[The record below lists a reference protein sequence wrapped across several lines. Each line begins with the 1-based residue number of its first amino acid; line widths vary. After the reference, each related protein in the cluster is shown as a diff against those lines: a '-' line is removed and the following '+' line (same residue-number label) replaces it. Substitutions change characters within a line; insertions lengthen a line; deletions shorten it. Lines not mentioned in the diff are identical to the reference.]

1 MALRSKL
8 KSNLR
13 NTLVTVCSLLHLSV
27 AQTQESSES
36 TPEPSKL
43 QVLLQLDNDLFS
55 GSDRDYTSGIRLGFV
70 QELPFESDEG
80 QRMHKRFQDA
90 SNVLYRSLN
99 FLGIKEDSNLRF
111 ARGVGLSQ
119 LLFTPE
125 DPRALRAPE
134 GERPYAGWLGLEY
147 SLHAKSEDLVN
158 SITVAIG
165 TTGEASLAQPSQDW
179 VHRNISNSP
188 LFQGWDSQV
197 PGELT
202 LNLHFDHKRRFR
214 NLYKV
219 GTRGLEID
227 GYYEGG
233 LALGNFRTDA
243 YVGSLAR
250 IGFRLPSS
258 FSTPRVQLGSY
269 GHQLF
274 SDNRDFDNKISAYA
288 FGGVR
293 ATGVLHDITLDGPV
307 FRDFD
312 TGVKSSSLVG
322 ELIYGFGMRYKKVE
336 LIYSQT
342 IRSEEFNSQTENLQ
356 FGSVMFRFRSGLR

>member
-1 MALRSKL
+1 MSHNTTLKKALVSV
-8 KSNLR
+8 SV
-13 NTLVTVCSLLHLSV
+13 LVCFSSAS
-27 AQTQESSES
+27 AQDQSDS
-36 TPEPSKL
+36 TPEPSKW

-80 QRMHKRFQDA
+80 QRMNERFQEA
-90 SNVLYRSLN
+90 SNVLYRPLKL
-99 FLGIKEDSNLRF
+99 LGITDDSNLRF
-111 ARGVGLSQ
+111 ARGIGLSQ

-125 DPRALRAPE
+125 DPRALTAPE

-147 SLHAKSEDLVN
+147 SLHAKSSDLVN
-158 SITVAIG
+158 SLTLAIG

-179 VHRNISNSP
+179 VHQYISNSP

-214 NLYKV
+214 KLYKV

-274 SDNRDFDNKISAYA
+274 SDNRDFSNKISAYA

-322 ELIYGFGMRYKKVE
+322 ELIYGVGMRYKKVE

-356 FGSVMFRFRSGLR
+356 FGSVMLRFRSGLR

>member
-1 MALRSKL
+1 MAIR
-8 KSNLR
+8 SNLR
-13 NTLVTVCSLLHLSV
+13 NALVAVCSLIYASM
-27 AQTQESSES
+27 AQAQKTNES

-55 GSDRDYTSGIRLGFV
+55 GSDRDYTSGIRVGFV
-70 QELPFESDEG
+70 QELPLESDEG
-80 QRMHKRFQDA
+80 QRMNERFQEA
-90 SNVLYRSLN
+90 SNLLYRPLQ
-99 FLGIKEDSNLRF
+99 FLGINEDSNLRF

-125 DPRALRAPE
+125 DPRALSAPE

-158 SITVAIG
+158 SITVAVG

-179 VHRNISNSP
+179 VHRNISKSP

-202 LNLHFDHKRRFR
+202 LNLHFDHKRRFH

-274 SDNRDFDNKISAYA
+274 SDNRDFSNKISAYA

-322 ELIYGFGMRYKKVE
+322 ELIYGFGMRYKKIE

-356 FGSVMFRFRSGLR
+356 FGSVMLRFQSGLR